1 MTRPPNKQSQPRKPD
16 PQPQPQPDA
25 QLPSKVEFHP
35 EVGREV
41 EGLATMGAMALAQ
54 AHPRDENRVLAG
66 ALNEID
72 IYPEN
77 AAKSYYVIPFKS
89 KGEIIHVEGPSIRLA
104 MALARRW
111 GNCSNGARI
120 LSQDDE
126 RIVVEG
132 AFVDW
137 ETGFRTLR
145 LWPVSRFW
153 VSKDTKQLMP
163 YPEDTLIR
171 QINAGVSKA
180 VRNAILSSLPP
191 GLVEQTYKRC
201 KDIVSGKVVPKGATT
216 SAGTQGAAT
225 DQAYAK
231 MGAAFITIGIT
242 KGTLELYIAEVV
254 IPYLTEQHPEKKPDK
269 SDVVAH
275 MRGIFTAIEDGQ
287 TKVNDV
293 FGEYQKQM
301 DATKPTG
308 AGGDYK
314 QEDLKV

>member
-1 MTRPPNKQSQPRKPD
+1 MLPPRDFPDQPRSEVV
-16 PQPQPQPDA
+16 A
-25 QLPSKVEFHP
+25 FHP
-35 EVGREV
+35 ETGREP

-54 AHPRDENRVLAG
+54 ARPRDESQVLSG

-72 IYPEN
+72 LYPEN
-77 AAKSYYVIPFKS
+77 AAKSYYVIPFKN
-89 KGEIIHVEGPSIRLA
+89 KGELTHVEGPSIRLA

-126 RIVVEG
+126 RIVIEG

-137 ETGFRTLR
+137 QTGFRTLR

-153 VSKDTKQLMP
+153 VDKNTQQQKP
-163 YPEDTLIR
+163 YREDALIR

-191 GLVEQTYKRC
+191 GLVEKTYQRC
-201 KDIVSGKVVPKGATT
+201 KDIVSGKVSPTGAKTT
-216 SAGTQGAAT
+216 AGAMT
-225 DQAYAK
+225 DAYAK
-231 MGAAFITIGIT
+231 MHTAFASIGIT
-242 KGTLELYIAEVV
+242 KGTLELYVAEVV

-269 SDVVAH
+269 SDIVAH

-287 TKVNDV
+287 TKAEDV
-293 FGEYQKQM
+293 FGEYQKKM
-301 DATKPTG
+301 ETTKPSG
-308 AGGDYK
+308 ENGEFK
-314 QEDLKV
+314 QGDLKI